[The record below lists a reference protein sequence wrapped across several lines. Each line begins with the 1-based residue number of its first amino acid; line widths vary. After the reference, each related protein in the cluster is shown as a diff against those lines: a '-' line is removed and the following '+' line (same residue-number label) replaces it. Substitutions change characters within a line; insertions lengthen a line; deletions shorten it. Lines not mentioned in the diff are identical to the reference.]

1 MCNIKDNDI
10 QQKFPKISVGSEM
23 KRPAPMHSVLK
34 WSFEMRL
41 ELPVTLYC
49 IVSNCILGQP
59 RSHGTRGPSRRGTGL
74 PRERGCSKDCFGNA
88 WSRSFQLG

>member
-1 MCNIKDNDI
+1 MYNIKDNDI

-41 ELPVTLYC
+41 GLPVTLYC
-49 IVSNCILGQP
+49 FCFELHLG
-59 RSHGTRGPSRRGTGL
+59 TT
-74 PRERGCSKDCFGNA
+74 
-88 WSRSFQLG
+88 SFPWYSGAE